1 MLIQAA
7 LSALLTVVLRDF
19 QPVSARF
26 IQDPRSLLFSGG
38 SPSSADGSSSSA
50 AGLLTCVCNT
60 QECRSQG
67 TNRCAASNLCYAQ
80 YAPARRQRGAKRD
93 QYVRGCI
100 NRSTPLLC
108 ENRPP
113 SLLDPQLQ
121 SAWPVLHCCS
131 SDMCNKVVP
140 ATRQPSLSPTTLP
153 PNAESSPVDSSAS
166 TRVPIPPFHQTFARL
181 RATDDVIESEEVL
194 EEEER
199 DIHQEQNPESQ
210 EAEEDADIA
219 ESPSASDEVN
229 KAILSTDVSEH
240 ANHFD
245 LSGWKILYVVIPLI
259 VVIILGTLVII
270 GLIALRR
277 AQFVST
283 ENLVQRGTLAHA
295 NKQLTIDY
303 ISKPP
308 KVQNKEVIQPDTKD
322 IGYMSANTYSSL
334 YELEA
339 PPRRFPD
346 THSPGRTLA
355 NSTYCNDQFFQYSS
369 RHL

>member
-1 MLIQAA
+1 MFIQAG
-7 LSALLTVVLRDF
+7 LSALLAAIVLWEF
-19 QPVSARF
+19 QPVNARF
-26 IQDPRSLLFSGG
+26 IQDESMLLTAGSSASSSGVSGG
-38 SPSSADGSSSSA
+38 S
-50 AGLLTCVCNT
+50 LLTCVCNT

-67 TNRCAASNLCYAQ
+67 INRCAASNLCYAQ
-80 YAPARRQRGAKRD
+80 YVPGRRQRGSKRD

-113 SLLDPQLQ
+113 SLLGPQLQ

-131 SDMCNKVVP
+131 ADMCNKDVLP
-140 ATRQPSLSPTTLP
+140 TRQPSISQTTPSLILDVSPIKHEASTKVPLP
-153 PNAESSPVDSSAS
+153 PFEE
-166 TRVPIPPFHQTFARL
+166 TFPRL
-181 RATDDVIESEEVL
+181 RATDDIIESEEV
-194 EEEER
+194 EPN
-199 DIHQEQNPESQ
+199 IQQEQNPEP
-210 EAEEDADIA
+210 EEHEEEEVEVSNDIS
-219 ESPSASDEVN
+219 ENPSTQKSEKN
-229 KAILSTDVSEH
+229 LAILSSE
-240 ANHFD
+240 NMSHFD

-259 VVIILGTLVII
+259 AVIILGSLVIV

-283 ENLVQRGTLAHA
+283 ENLVQRGTLHHP

-303 ISKPP
+303 ITKPP
-308 KVQNKEVIQPDTKD
+308 KVQNKEAIQPDKD
-322 IGYMSANTYSSL
+322 VGYMSANTYSSL
-334 YELEA
+334 YELEG

-346 THSPGRTLA
+346 IQSPGRTLA